1 MTERTGPGF
10 RLLIIFLV
18 GMAIRLPIV
27 AVAPVLPLI
36 HRDLGLDETSIAALN
51 GLPVLLFA
59 LAAIPGS
66 LLISRIGARR
76 ALIAG
81 LIVVSIASALRGL
94 GMSTPTLFAMTFVMG
109 VAVAIIQPAAPAVVT
124 QWFPAATSR
133 ATALFG
139 NGMVIGATI
148 SGSLTIPLVLP
159 LVGGSWGWSFAIWA
173 VPVFAIALLV
183 AGCTPAVVARTGQP
197 RALWWPNWRDSRT
210 WRLGLLQ
217 GGGSVVF
224 YSGLTFF
231 PDYLHAIGRPELVS
245 PVLASYNACQFPAS
259 LLITVFASRMSG
271 KRSPFIFAGA
281 TALLGLGAMFA
292 SQDWIIITAAA
303 VVGIATVYVLI
314 LTLALVPLVADPGDA
329 HRLSAGMLA
338 IGYFMTYVIPLIGGR
353 IWDWTDE
360 PATAFLPGMLGSV
373 IIIVMALTLRP
384 GDSRSRKT
392 SQ

>member
-1 MTERTGPGF
+1 
-10 RLLIIFLV
+10 
-18 GMAIRLPIV
+18 MAIRLPIV

-36 HRDLGLDETSIAALN
+36 HRDLDLDETSIAALN

-59 LAAIPGS
+59 AMAIPGS

-81 LIVVSIASALRGL
+81 LFVVAVASSLRGW
-94 GMSTPTLFAMTFVMG
+94 GMTGPMLFAMTFLMG
-109 VAVAIIQPAAPAVVT
+109 AAIAITQPAVPAVVT
-124 QWFPAATSR
+124 QWFPSTTSR

-159 LVGGSWGWSFAIWA
+159 MVGGSWVWSFAFWA
-173 VPVFAIALLV
+173 VPVILIALLV
-183 AGCTPAVVARTGQP
+183 VGFTPAIPAQPGQR
-197 RALWWPNWRDSRT
+197 RALWWPDWRDART

-217 GGGSVVF
+217 GGGSLVF
-224 YSGLTFF
+224 YSGLAFF
-231 PDYLHAIGRPELVS
+231 PDYLHAIGREDLVS

-259 LLITVFASRMSG
+259 LLITLFAARMSG
-271 KRSPFIFAGA
+271 KRSPFVFAGLISLA
-281 TALLGLGAMFA
+281 GLAAMLLGDG
-292 SQDWIIITAAA
+292 WVIVVAAA

-338 IGYFMTYVIPLIGGR
+338 IGYCMAYLVPLICGR
-353 IWDWTDE
+353 IWDWTGE
-360 PATAFLPGMLGSV
+360 PSAAFLPGTLGSV
-373 IIIVMALTLRP
+373 MIIIMALTLRP
-384 GDSRSRKT
+384 GDSGSRRA
-392 SQ
+392 SR